1 MIPHMNTLTP
11 EPNEQWH
18 LHREMMLFHLA
29 TLQTLNF
36 VKERDLDSC
45 ITYQFREYTIV
56 LGYPH
61 TQPLALDHRNIAVC
75 RVDAFHSS
83 EFMISLCPTNLSA
96 ESLLTPTTG
105 TRPAQV
111 VTSMATARPGQLQ
124 PCGSG
129 QLLPQ
134 PSSFSGSYRYM
145 QQRGW
150 PMVATGRR
158 PWWWGQRSTFTFP

>member
-11 EPNEQWH
+11 EPNVQWH

-61 TQPLALDHRNIAVC
+61 TQPLALDRRNIAKC

-105 TRPAQV
+105 TRPSQV
-111 VTSMATARPGQLQ
+111 VTSMAAARPAASTVICNNEDG
-124 PCGSG
+124 PWW
-129 QLLPQ
+129 P
-134 PSSFSGSYRYM
+134 
-145 QQRGW
+145 RGGGHGGGGK
-150 PMVATGRR
+150 GRR
-158 PWWWGQRSTFTFP
+158 LPSPEVDPRSLVDLIPER